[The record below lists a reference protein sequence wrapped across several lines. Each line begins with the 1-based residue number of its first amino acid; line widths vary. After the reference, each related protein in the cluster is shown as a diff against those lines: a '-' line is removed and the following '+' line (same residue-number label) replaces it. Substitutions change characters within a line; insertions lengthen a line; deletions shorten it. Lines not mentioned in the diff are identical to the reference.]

1 MSLKWLVNIL
11 LVSALLIYGLMAI
24 THWLL
29 SFILVL
35 EKKKKVDL
43 YNYTATV
50 ITSEDTLVR

>member
-24 THWLL
+24 TRWLL

-35 EKKKKVDL
+35 EKKKQVDL